1 MLEIPLDRLAAGLGT
16 DLLEG
21 QVAGPHRWQGPVG
34 CWPLTSH
41 GQNPAQIL
49 GSKVKFLKKL
59 WVAWAFPR
67 LLGARRWS
75 QCLPP
80 SKNSLAA
87 IANQSCFLRAE
98 MHSLELCRSPGQ
110 QLNMQNLQTPVI
122 WSSRPSRQ
130 HWSLFF
136 RLHGLAALQ
145 GPTENTC
152 HVLWWDLGPTRQ
164 SDWNLRRSWKC
175 ESLSWASG
183 LTLQYDWKE
192 ELPLTTPYMA
202 FLFPQDSVSRNV
214 FVK

>member
-1 MLEIPLDRLAAGLGT
+1 MLEIPLDRLAAGLST

-21 QVAGPHRWQGPVG
+21 QVAGPHHWQGPVG
-34 CWPLTSH
+34 CWSLTSH
-41 GQNPAQIL
+41 GQDPAQIL
-49 GSKVKFLKKL
+49 SSKMKFFKKL

-110 QLNMQNLQTPVI
+110 QLNMQDPQIPVI
-122 WSSRPSRQ
+122 WSSRPSRW
-130 HWSLFF
+130 HWSFLF

-152 HVLWWDLGPTRQ
+152 HVLLMRPGPHQT
-164 SDWNLRRSWKC
+164 SDWNLRRSWKL

-183 LTLQYDWKE
+183 LTLQYDLKE
-192 ELPLTTPYMA
+192 ELPLTTPFMA
-202 FLFPQDSVSRNV
+202 FLFP
-214 FVK
+214 